1 MVQDKYVTVR
11 IPKGLA
17 DEIDEILRLGI
28 HEYGSRAELVKE
40 AVRLRLEAL
49 ARNRS
54 IKSKMRFK
62 EEK

>member
-11 IPKGLA
+11 IPRGLA
-17 DEIDEILRLGI
+17 DEIDEILRSGLHG
-28 HEYGSRAELVKE
+28 YGSRAELVKE

-49 ARNRS
+49 TRNRS
-54 IKSKMRFK
+54 IRSKTRFK